1 MKNKILFTLLALAG
15 GSLLAAD
22 SGPKDDLIAA
32 AKKMVQQGYSWR
44 TTLEMG
50 NFSNVSDGKVDKDGL
65 VQLTLTFNDS
75 TTQVF
80 LKDKKGAVK
89 LPDQEWQSLE
99 ELTSPDNTQRGP
111 GRFMGR
117 MLRDYKAPAT
127 QVAELFDKIKQLN
140 KDGDSYSADLT
151 EAGAKTLLTM
161 GGGRRGGNAPEASNA
176 KGSVRI
182 ALKDGLVSKFELRLQ
197 GTMTING
204 EDREINRTVTVEVR
218 DIGKTRLEV
227 PAAAKE
233 KLS

>member
-1 MKNKILFTLLALAG
+1 MKKKILFTLLALAG

-22 SGPKDDLIAA
+22 SGPKDDLAAA
-32 AKKMVQQGYSWR
+32 AKKMVQEGYSWR

-127 QVAELFDKIKQLN
+127 QVADLFGKIKQLN
-140 KDGDSYSADLT
+140 KDGDIYSADLT
-151 EAGAKTLLTM
+151 EAGAKSLLTM
-161 GGGRRGGNAPEASNA
+161 GGGRRGGNPPEVSGA

-182 ALKDGLVSKFELRLQ
+182 VLTDGLVSKFELRLQ

-204 EDREINRTVTVEVR
+204 EDRDINRTVTVEVR
-218 DIGKTRLEV
+218 DVGKTRLEV

>member
-22 SGPKDDLIAA
+22 SGPKEDLIAA
-32 AKKMVQQGYSWR
+32 AKKMVQEGYSWR

-50 NFSNVSDGKVDKDGL
+50 NFSNVSDGKVEKDGL

-99 ELTSPDNTQRGP
+99 ELTSPDNTQRRA

-117 MLRDYKAPAT
+117 FLRDYKAPAA
-127 QVAELFDKIKQLN
+127 QVADLFEKIKELKQ
-140 KDGDSYSADLT
+140 DGDIYSGDLT
-151 EAGAKTLLTM
+151 EAGAKSLLTM
-161 GGGRRGGNAPEASNA
+161 GGGRRGGNAPEVSNA

-182 ALKDGLVSKFELRLQ
+182 ALRDGLVSKFELRLQ

-204 EDREINRTVTVEVR
+204 QDREINSTITVEVR
-218 DIGKTRLEV
+218 DVGKTTLEV